1 MHKKATFIVE
11 RITNELSSDEYLY
24 PISSNGEYKGLSNTE
39 SVELNGTMHGGNTK
53 FCSLFASRLNLM
65 PGSEVRCAQNE
76 KSATSIEGIDWYLP
90 ISDFKEGPETLIAD
104 VNSSDLPNCTYDENS
119 CPRPDRF
126 EYLIQPGERIPVKE
140 VEYYEAT
147 GAPPAIETV
156 EDTGKTPEQEPRP
169 GKQAYTINCS
179 ASGATVYG
187 AGGGKID
194 GNYMLVAVPNFN
206 YKCNWF
212 TKQVTVDGGNVTCD
226 LQCTPGLD
234 RPLADG
240 EPEIP
245 TPIPEPGDDDDDGEG
260 YCINVEVTGEPSE
273 CTLSGDGCGKA
284 PGLYV
289 VTLTPNDP
297 TKYTT
302 SWEGNTTP
310 HSKTVEIVDKD
321 ESISVDCRVQDEKK
335 DCYSIT
341 VDGDIENCPVTLPN
355 PNCPNE
361 GETDKYMEGTYN
373 VTVTPNEG
381 YQYNNTT
388 EPSTVQVKVS
398 GKDATFKLGTC
409 AAGGDTQDNTLT
421 IAFSSSGGDFT
432 KAQLFVT
439 VDTTTPDGTTKTQP
453 ISPMIFPGGLSTSIP
468 LTYPA
473 NTEYTLSDIKTYIWY
488 NNSNEAAGTN
498 GYGVAD
504 LDGKNQGLNSKI
516 TGVLD
521 QDKLYHF
528 TLHGDE
534 AAELDTI
541 KIDTTGASSS
551 HKISGA
557 GTNSITVYGRVLNP
571 SGGTIIDALNV
582 TGIKVV
588 PSDTSKN
595 WSVQIIDKDQ
605 WSVSPT
611 SGKGT
616 SGLTVTLDNNMTT
629 GSVCMQAK
637 YTDGSATSNK
647 VCFKLVADEAP
658 ASRESTIR
666 LTADVSSCCVNNATV
681 NYTVKSD
688 KGFNKTGTLTPTAE
702 SPSSTDITV
711 PVGAKYTIT
720 GSVSKHTCRQ
730 NGCTFSWK
738 EFSPSSINIPMLN
751 ASSSYTSKAVFGCSG
766 CSAVPKDCPVN
777 VYANSKLSGATV
789 TQFNFGLDSS
799 AVPITGDRKTDISV
813 KPGAHT
819 VDVKGGGMIKTND
832 NRSIRASNASVSPE
846 SFTCS
851 NGETHNIYVTL
862 LYDEQGAGEPT
873 YTSSCKFVYRLFASG
888 GGNSYGA
895 QIIYSLSCNGKGKFD
910 SGNTITAS
918 LPCASNLVSIDLGNK
933 TGDQIGSTGR
943 QQTALIEDCNLAT
956 CITSPNSCVTVRV
969 NGKQSTWVDVEADNS
984 GILN

>member
-90 ISDFKEGPETLIAD
+90 ISDFKGGPETLIAD
-104 VNSSDLPNCTYDENS
+104 VNSSDLPNCTYDENT

-126 EYLIQPGERIPVKE
+126 EYLIQPGEKIPVKE

-156 EDTGKTPEQEPRP
+156 EDTGKTPEQDPRP

-245 TPIPEPGDDDDDGEG
+245 TPIPEPGDDDDDDEG

-302 SWEGNTTP
+302 SWESNTTP

-398 GKDATFKLGTC
+398 GKDETFKLGTC

-439 VDTTTPDGTTKTQP
+439 VETTTPDGTTKTQP
-453 ISPMIFPGGLSTSIP
+453 VSPMIFPGGLSTSIP

-488 NNSNEAAGTN
+488 KT
-498 GYGVAD
+498 
-504 LDGKNQGLNSKI
+504 KQ
-516 TGVLD
+516 
-521 QDKLYHF
+521 
-528 TLHGDE
+528 
-534 AAELDTI
+534 
-541 KIDTTGASSS
+541 
-551 HKISGA
+551 
-557 GTNSITVYGRVLNP
+557 P
-571 SGGTIIDALNV
+571 
-582 TGIKVV
+582 
-588 PSDTSKN
+588 
-595 WSVQIIDKDQ
+595 VQ
-605 WSVSPT
+605 
-611 SGKGT
+611 
-616 SGLTVTLDNNMTT
+616 
-629 GSVCMQAK
+629 
-637 YTDGSATSNK
+637 TDM
-647 VCFKLVADEAP
+647 V
-658 ASRESTIR
+658 
-666 LTADVSSCCVNNATV
+666 
-681 NYTVKSD
+681 
-688 KGFNKTGTLTPTAE
+688 
-702 SPSSTDITV
+702 
-711 PVGAKYTIT
+711 
-720 GSVSKHTCRQ
+720 
-730 NGCTFSWK
+730 
-738 EFSPSSINIPMLN
+738 
-751 ASSSYTSKAVFGCSG
+751 
-766 CSAVPKDCPVN
+766 
-777 VYANSKLSGATV
+777 
-789 TQFNFGLDSS
+789 
-799 AVPITGDRKTDISV
+799 
-813 KPGAHT
+813 
-819 VDVKGGGMIKTND
+819 
-832 NRSIRASNASVSPE
+832 
-846 SFTCS
+846 
-851 NGETHNIYVTL
+851 
-862 LYDEQGAGEPT
+862 
-873 YTSSCKFVYRLFASG
+873 
-888 GGNSYGA
+888 
-895 QIIYSLSCNGKGKFD
+895 
-910 SGNTITAS
+910 
-918 LPCASNLVSIDLGNK
+918 
-933 TGDQIGSTGR
+933 
-943 QQTALIEDCNLAT
+943 
-956 CITSPNSCVTVRV
+956 
-969 NGKQSTWVDVEADNS
+969 
-984 GILN
+984 